1 MVTAA
6 VSRLRGGG
14 GDGGGDSDDVPG
26 SWAAWL
32 LHPLSL
38 VEVPVDLSM
47 DKEGLAI
54 ATEEGVLL
62 LEAPWSR
69 IKGARREDPSV
80 PGVTFRLATGGGT
93 ERTLRV
99 RLDSAEAA
107 AEAEAC
113 AAEGVAMA
121 AEGQR
126 RWLSGA
132 ANSLIRAADKARK
145 QRHDRRRRQRRGKGG
160 EKPTANGYGDA
171 DSWDKEGSLHAILRE
186 LADAPGDARTQE
198 AGLTALLGALRPGQG
213 EGAKKVRWLEG
224 WATLDASM
232 ASFLPPIVS

>member
-14 GDGGGDSDDVPG
+14 GGGDSDDVLG

-38 VEVPVDLSM
+38 VEVPVDLDM

-69 IKGARREDPSV
+69 VKGARRDDPSV
-80 PGVTFRLATGGGT
+80 PGLTFRLATGGGA

-99 RLDSAEAA
+99 RLDGAEAA

-121 AEGQR
+121 AAGQR
-126 RWLSGA
+126 RWLAGA
-132 ANSLIRAADKARK
+132 ASSLSRAADKARK
-145 QRHDRRRRQRRGKGG
+145 QRQGRRRRRRRDKGG
-160 EKPTANGYGDA
+160 GKPNDIDGYGEADTWDA
-171 DSWDKEGSLHAILRE
+171 EGSLRAILRE

-198 AGLTALLGALRPGQG
+198 AGLAALLGALRPGEG
-213 EGAKKVRWLEG
+213 EGKKKVRRHISLCH
-224 WATLDASM
+224 AS
-232 ASFLPPIVS
+232 SSGSDRI